1 VSGGIVLGFFFI
13 LGGASVMIN
22 GVFRSTWGHA
32 INPAWTTQRLWYA
45 MLGLTPPSGPGVAA
59 CILMI
64 LVFLLLLVLVLE
76 RKLRPVEVVK

>member
-1 VSGGIVLGFFFI
+1 
-13 LGGASVMIN
+13 
-22 GVFRSTWGHA
+22 
-32 INPAWTTQRLWYA
+32 
-45 MLGLTPPSGPGVAA
+45 VAA